1 MPHGKDITMEKKT
14 VELTKDQLNTIVC
27 YILMTT
33 QHRKSEREAWEKLA
47 QEKNE
52 DGTPA
57 FKNAQSNAEY
67 YAELETKLTTIKE
80 ILDNAY

>member
-1 MPHGKDITMEKKT
+1 MPRRKDITMEKKT
-14 VELTKDQLNTIVC
+14 VELTKDQLNTLVC

-33 QHRKSEREAWEKLA
+33 QHRKGEREAWEKLA

-52 DGTPA
+52 DGSPT